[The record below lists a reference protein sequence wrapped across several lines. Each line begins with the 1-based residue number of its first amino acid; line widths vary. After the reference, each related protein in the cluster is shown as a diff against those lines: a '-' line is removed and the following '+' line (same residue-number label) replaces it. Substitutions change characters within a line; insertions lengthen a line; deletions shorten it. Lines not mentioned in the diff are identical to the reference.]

1 MSNTQ
6 ASPSKLYLASGSPRR
21 SELLSQL
28 IPEFAVIHVDVDE
41 SRLPQESPADMVVRL
56 ACLKAAHGRE
66 IAGVDATVLAAD
78 TVVAMGDDV
87 FGKPESRADA
97 LAMLARLS
105 GATHEVFTGVALEFA
120 GKPLT
125 RLSVTRVNFRDI
137 DPAEAEAYWASGEP
151 ADKAGAYAIQGIGGI
166 FVRHLEGSYSG
177 VVGLPVFET
186 AELLRQSGFKLLR
199 PSNG

>member
-1 MSNTQ
+1 MSNTL
-6 ASPSKLYLASGSPRR
+6 ASQGELYLASGSPRR
-21 SELLSQL
+21 RELLSQL
-28 IPEFAVIHVDVDE
+28 IPEFAVVHVDVDE
-41 SRLPQESPADMVVRL
+41 SRLPQESPANMVVRL
-56 ACLKAAHGRE
+56 ACLKAGRGRE
-66 IAGVDATVLAAD
+66 IIGVDAPVLAAD

-120 GKPLT
+120 GNPLT
-125 RLSVTRVNFRDI
+125 RLSVTRVSFRDI
-137 DPAEAEAYWASGEP
+137 DLAEAEAYWASGEP

-166 FVRHLEGSYSG
+166 FVRNLEGSYSG

-186 AELLRQSGFKLLR
+186 AELLRQSGFKLLS
-199 PSNG
+199 PANG

>member
-1 MSNTQ
+1 
-6 ASPSKLYLASGSPRR
+6 
-21 SELLSQL
+21 
-28 IPEFAVIHVDVDE
+28 
-41 SRLPQESPADMVVRL
+41 
-56 ACLKAAHGRE
+56 
-66 IAGVDATVLAAD
+66 VDAPVLAAD

-120 GKPLT
+120 GKLLT
-125 RLSVTRVNFRDI
+125 RLSVTRVSFRDI
-137 DPAEAEAYWASGEP
+137 DPAEAEAYWVSGEP

-186 AELLRQSGFKLLR
+186 AELLRQSGFKLLG
-199 PSNG
+199 PENG